1 MDGAEQRRTGSSERV
16 WQVFGTALI
25 AAGVLTLL
33 LYWLVPDSPTDGIT
47 RQVMPG
53 LQQTDR
59 IEAGPGDLR
68 GYNVLIIT
76 TDTTRADHIGCYGNK
91 RIETPVI
98 DGLARD
104 GILFA
109 QALTPSPSTL
119 PAHASLLTGLYP
131 VQHGARAN
139 GTFRVRPE
147 VTTVAEHLKS
157 KGYATGAVISAFVLD
172 SRFGL
177 DQGFDLYDDDLT
189 KGMNYGPHMFR
200 ERAAELTNESAT
212 KWLREHGDRPFFLWV
227 HYFDPHAVYLPPEP
241 FRSRYATSL
250 YDGEIA
256 YADSQIGALLAQLEE
271 LGVREKTLVVYTADH
286 GEGMG
291 EHGEQTH
298 SLLIYD
304 ATLHVPMIFHAP
316 VALPKGKVIRRQ
328 TSLVD
333 VVPTIL
339 GLLGEE
345 VPEEID
351 GTNLCLAPTPGERPL
366 LIETISTMTMH
377 GWAPLLGVRRDDYK
391 YILAPTPELY
401 DLHRDPREL
410 NNIHNQQPSVATELS
425 NRLVDWLGHDPYL
438 ATRRAVEVSSLS
450 VDDETLR
457 NLAALGYIASAESES
472 DPVDVLKD
480 PKEMISRW
488 ETVQKAIQLKA
499 VGRAKEAIPILEQSV
514 AEVPRDVFSRG
525 MLASAYQQLGE
536 SDRALTQYQLCVELE
551 PKSAGNHL
559 GIAGVHYSRRQFRE
573 AEKEI
578 AIALRLEPEIAGAH
592 ILRGQIARAEG
603 REEDAL
609 ALYQKAIDTNPGS
622 SGADGYNQI
631 GFLHL
636 NMGRLDEARDAFRNA
651 IRIDAL
657 NGVAHD
663 GLAGILESEGKIDA
677 AMKELAIALRFNPN
691 QPRALATLAS
701 LISQQGDQDRALRI
715 CQQALAISP
724 KLGRALNNLGLIY
737 RRQGKLE
744 LAEENYIKALESE
757 PGLDAAHIN
766 LAQLYARQGK
776 TEESIHQFRLAVKT
790 KPRYP
795 NPVALANLGVH
806 HFNNGEFDE
815 AIRLYRHALRVDPNY
830 ALVHK
835 YIASVYALENWDRPD
850 LTAHHIRR
858 SLELDPN
865 QPEASALRLLLGSAE
880 EEFVRTQKSVEFVA
894 SD

>member
-1 MDGAEQRRTGSSERV
+1 M
-16 WQVFGTALI
+16 WQILGVLLI

-33 LYWLVPDSPTDGIT
+33 LYWFVPDSQDDEIT
-47 RQVMPG
+47 RRVMPG

-59 IEAGPGDLR
+59 IEANPGDLR

-91 RIETPVI
+91 RIKTPVI

-104 GILFA
+104 GILFT

-119 PAHASLLTGLYP
+119 PAHTALLTGLYP
-131 VQHGARAN
+131 VHHGARAN

-147 VTTVAEHLKS
+147 VTTMAEHLKS

-177 DQGFDLYDDDLT
+177 DQGFDFYDDDLT
-189 KGMNYGPHMFR
+189 IGMKYGPQMFR
-200 ERAAELTNESAT
+200 ERAAELTNEPAT
-212 KWLREHGDRPFFLWV
+212 KWLREHADRPFFLWV

-241 FRSRYATSL
+241 FRSQYATAL

-256 YADSQIGALLAQLEE
+256 YVDSQIGVLLTQLED
-271 LGVREKTLVVYTADH
+271 LGVRDKTLLIYTADH
-286 GEGMG
+286 GEGLG

-298 SLLIYD
+298 SLLVYD

-316 VALPKGKVIRRQ
+316 AGLPKGKVLHRQ

-345 VPEEID
+345 IPEEID
-351 GTNLCLAPTPGERPL
+351 GKNLCLAPTPDDQPV

-377 GWAPLLGVRRDDYK
+377 GWAPLLGVRRDDFK

-401 DLHRDPREL
+401 DLHRDPHEL
-410 NNIHNQQPSVATELS
+410 HNIHDQQPSVAQELS
-425 NRLVDWLGHDPYL
+425 NRLVDWLGDDPYL
-438 ATRRAVEVSSLS
+438 ATRKAVEVSSLS
-450 VDDETLR
+450 VDDETIR
-457 NLAALGYIASAESES
+457 NLAALGYIASAQGES

-480 PKEMISRW
+480 PKDMIFRW
-488 ETVQKAIQLKA
+488 ETVQNAIHLKAIGKS
-499 VGRAKEAIPILEQSV
+499 KEAIPILEQVV
-514 AEVPRDVFSRG
+514 AEVPRDVYSRG

-536 SDRALTQYQLCVELE
+536 FDRALTQYQLCVKYE
-551 PKSAGNHL
+551 PKSSGNHL
-559 GIAGVHYSRRQFRE
+559 GIAGVHYIRRQFEE

-578 AIALRLEPEIAGAH
+578 TIALRLEPEIAGAH
-592 ILRGQIARAEG
+592 ILRGQIAWAKG
-603 REEDAL
+603 KEEDAL
-609 ALYQKAIDTNPGS
+609 GLYQKAIDTNPGS

-636 NMGRLDEARDAFRNA
+636 NMGRFDEARDAFRKA
-651 IRIDAL
+651 IHIDAL

-663 GLAGILESEGKIDA
+663 GLAGILESEGKIEA

-701 LISQQGDQDRALRI
+701 LISQQGDQDRALLI
-715 CQQALAISP
+715 CQQALEISP
-724 KLGRALNNLGLIY
+724 KLGRAHNNLGLIY

-744 LAEENYIKALESE
+744 LAEESYKKALEND
-757 PGLDAAHIN
+757 PGLDAANVN

-776 TEESIHQFRLAVKT
+776 TEESIHQFRLAVQK

-795 NPVALANLGVH
+795 NSVALANLGVY
-806 HFNNGEFDE
+806 HFNDREFNE
-815 AIRLYRHALRVDPNY
+815 AYRFYRQALRVDPDY

-850 LTAHHIRR
+850 LAARHIRR
-858 SLELDPN
+858 SLELDPD
-865 QPEASALRLLLGSAE
+865 QPEAKQLRVLLASAE
-880 EEFVRTQKSVEFVA
+880 KA
-894 SD
+894 SYGRRQAQDSFPPIDHSW